1 MPLTPGTSLGPYQ
14 IDAPLGAGGMGEV
27 YKATD
32 TRLDRT
38 VAIKVLPEH
47 VANDPDLKQRF
58 EREARTVAA
67 LNHPHICTLHD
78 IGNQDGIDFLVMEYL
93 DGETLAQRL
102 EKGALPLDQALT
114 IATEIADALDKAHRQ
129 GIVHR
134 DLKPGNI
141 MLTKTGAKLLDFGLA
156 KLRKPGTV
164 GATGFSAAATQ
175 TEPLTG
181 QGMIL
186 GTLQYMAPEQVEGK
200 DADAR
205 TDIFAFGAVVYEM
218 VTGQKAFEG
227 DSQASL
233 ITSIMSATPTPP
245 SALQPVSP
253 PSLDRVVT
261 KCLAKDPDARWQTA
275 RDLRDEL
282 TWITDGGSHVGVPAV
297 VATPRK
303 TRERLWMATAALAT
317 LVATALAALYLNRAP
332 AEGVTTRLSVLPE
345 PGGMLGLALSPD
357 GTQLAFVT
365 GQLRGQLWVRPVDS
379 LDARPL
385 PGADNAAYPFW
396 SPDGRTIGFFTL
408 DELKTV
414 DLTGGLPRTVCPV
427 PTGAGGT
434 WNQDDVIVFGQLTGS
449 LHQVAAAG
457 GEPIPLTA
465 LDVPGA
471 ASYLW
476 PQFLSAGERV
486 LFLAVAPEEQ
496 ESGIYIGSL
505 ASGRT
510 PTRVMQT
517 ATMARFT
524 APGYLLFG
532 QDGALMAQ
540 SFELERLS
548 VTGDPLRVAEELLP
562 GSVGTQR
569 LRFSTSDQGGLAYVG
584 GGGSAQSQLRWVDRA
599 GTELS
604 TVGAPGDYYSPVL
617 SPDENRIAVERLTA
631 TSGSSSSRVG
641 RTSGSP
647 SRQRMT
653 AGRSGRLMV
662 SASCLRRIGTDCS
675 PTSTKNGRPEP
686 ARRTCSLRRTS
697 RSFLPGG
704 RRMAR
709 SCPTPSS
716 ATRSTSGC
724 CRCRQGIAN
733 RRAICEHP
741 FRTRRV
747 CPRPTDAGWPIP
759 RMSRGSPACI
769 CGARLPPAASGRS
782 RPAKEGIPGGGPT
795 GASCITSSA
804 PTTVSVAVDI
814 EAAGDTAR
822 PVPRGGAGPATDV
835 RMFVMV
841 RYAYDPARPRGHV
854 ASSSRSPHSD
864 RPSRMILVRQAR

>member
-233 ITSIMSATPTPP
+233 ITPIMSATPTPP

-617 SPDENRIAVERLTA
+617 SPDENRIAVERDGDIWLLELARGTDQRFTFAPEDDRWPIWSPDGERLVFASYRDGLLPDLYEKRTA
-631 TSGSSSSRVG
+631 GTSAAHLLLETDFAKFPSGWSADGAFVSYTELRDSFDLWLLPMSGDRQPTSYLRTPFQDTQGLPSPDGRWMAYTSDESGESRVYM
-641 RTSGSP
+641 R
-647 SRQRMT
+647 
-653 AGRSGRLMV
+653 
-662 SASCLRRIGTDCS
+662 
-675 PTSTKNGRPEP
+675 
-686 ARRTCSLRRTS
+686 ARASLRRPVAGLDRRRRVS
-697 RSFLPGG
+697 QVEG
-704 RRMAR
+704 RRAR
-709 SCPTPSS
+709 VVLRHPRQPSH
-716 ATRSTSGC
+716 G
-724 CRCRQGIAN
+724 
-733 RRAICEHP
+733 RRH
-741 FRTRRV
+741 R
-747 CPRPTDAGWPIP
+747 
-759 RMSRGSPACI
+759 
-769 CGARLPPAASGRS
+769 
-782 RPAKEGIPGGGPT
+782 GGG
-795 GASCITSSA
+795 
-804 PTTVSVAVDI
+804 
-814 EAAGDTAR
+814 
-822 PVPRGGAGPATDV
+822 
-835 RMFVMV
+835 
-841 RYAYDPARPRGHV
+841 
-854 ASSSRSPHSD
+854 
-864 RPSRMILVRQAR
+864 